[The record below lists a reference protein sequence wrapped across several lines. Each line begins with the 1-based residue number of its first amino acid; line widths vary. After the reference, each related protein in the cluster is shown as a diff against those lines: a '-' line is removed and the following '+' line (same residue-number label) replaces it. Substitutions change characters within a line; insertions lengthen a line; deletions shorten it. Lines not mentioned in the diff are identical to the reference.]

1 METAVLSPPI
11 DMDRIIEA
19 TCFFPLVIML
29 CGLLVCAVIAFI
41 SCRLLKKRLK
51 KEERKNDS
59 DSEHNE

>member
-19 TCFFPLVIML
+19 ACFFPLVIML
-29 CGLLVCAVIAFI
+29 CGLLVCALITLI

>member
-1 METAVLSPPI
+1 
-11 DMDRIIEA
+11 
-19 TCFFPLVIML
+19 
-29 CGLLVCAVIAFI
+29 VCALITLI